1 MPLKQRRVMAIEIW
15 FSLGRRKLSLADDTS
30 FVIMRQDKMEKV
42 FGYDK
47 HFTEQGFEILIEGAF
62 R

>member
-1 MPLKQRRVMAIEIW
+1 LAFEIW
-15 FSLGRRKLSLADDTS
+15 FSLGRRKLSLVDSTS
-30 FVIMRQDKMEKV
+30 FVIMRQDKMKKV

-47 HFTEQGFEILIEGAF
+47 HFTEKGFENLNEDAF

>member
-1 MPLKQRRVMAIEIW
+1 MAIEIW
-15 FSLGRRKLSLADDTS
+15 FSLGRRNLSLVDCKS

-47 HFTEQGFEILIEGAF
+47 PFTAQGFELLS
-62 R
+62 